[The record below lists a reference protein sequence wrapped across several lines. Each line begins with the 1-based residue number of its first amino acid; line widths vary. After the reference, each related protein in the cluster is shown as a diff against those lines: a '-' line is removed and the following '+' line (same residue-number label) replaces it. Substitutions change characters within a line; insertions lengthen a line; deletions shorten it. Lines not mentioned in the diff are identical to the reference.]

1 MLSLL
6 DSNNNIL
13 YTLQTV
19 LRNDQDAGYNLEVVG
34 SPYSSIWTAVGDKM
48 PKAQQVEFVAIVNAN
63 SASERSAIL
72 SQIADYARDTRS
84 LLFNGATRPVAGVSQ
99 IVMTPIGHQ
108 ATRLTLRF
116 APTSAY
122 WTRDGQSLEVV

>member
-1 MLSLL
+1 MLTLL
-6 DSNNNIL
+6 DANNAFL
-13 YTLQTV
+13 YTFETV
-19 LRNDQDAGYNLEVVG
+19 LRNDQNADYNLEVVG

-48 PKAQQVEFVAIVNAN
+48 PRAQNVEFVAIVNAS

-72 SQIADYARDTRS
+72 SQIADYARDTRK

-99 IVMTPIGHQ
+99 IVITPIGHQ
-108 ATRLTLRF
+108 ASRLTLRF